1 MAAMEGPG
9 SVEEVAGQL
18 RTALESG
25 DLSGFGELLDPAV
38 RWGPPGDPSPPCQ
51 SRQQVLDWYQRG
63 RSKGAQAAVSELTVL
78 GDRVVVGLVLAG
90 TEAAQERGG
99 RALRWQVYTVRNGR
113 VVDIVGF
120 ELRSEA
126 VDWAA
131 APAT

>member
-1 MAAMEGPG
+1 MEGPG